1 MYKRKFMAVFFV
13 TVLLTFKFYCMVF
26 KKNELLLCTD
36 MEKPK

>member
-13 TVLLTFKFYCMVF
+13 TILLTFNIYCMAF

-36 MEKPK
+36 MEKSK